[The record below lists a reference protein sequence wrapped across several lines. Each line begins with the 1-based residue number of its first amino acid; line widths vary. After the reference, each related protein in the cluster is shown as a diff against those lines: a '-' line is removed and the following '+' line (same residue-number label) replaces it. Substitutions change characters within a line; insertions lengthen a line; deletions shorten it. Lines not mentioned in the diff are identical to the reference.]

1 MRSSPK
7 SVTLKGMAQQTK
19 RQRRSSVP
27 RKTGAVNAEDLL
39 DQIDQHYHHLSAGLD
54 ALEARLEANRDV
66 DDAPVAEL
74 IRRKPR

>member
-19 RQRRSSVP
+19 KQRRSPVP

-39 DQIDQHYHHLSAGLD
+39 DRIDQHYHHLNTGLD

-66 DDAPVAEL
+66 DDAAVTEL
-74 IRRKPR
+74 IRRKTR

>member
-19 RQRRSSVP
+19 RQRRSRVP
-27 RKTGAVNAEDLL
+27 RETGAVNAEDLL
-39 DQIDQHYHHLSAGLD
+39 DRIDQHYHHLSAGLD

-74 IRRKPR
+74 IRQKPR